1 MNICLSGKYCII
13 SEPWDSVTVDCRK
26 TLKDNSTTSASV
38 TQSSI
43 DFITKTQA
51 FKATGDMPATLS
63 PSNEQLPPLDSSLG
77 VDMSNMAATSPENM
91 DQPMVNPTEMVAGAV
106 LFPGNMGGGAKQYQ
120 NISLLTSAES
130 NETRKMVNPDSNNQ
144 LLYPKDEV
152 NQIDNQTQPIDVSA
166 DDVILATNQPGVN
179 IETAP
184 LDSMSLPSASIP
196 FSSEGL
202 NTNGNTINDLSS
214 NNGLVNNGFPW
225 NAVENTNNAFLD
237 TVGMASNPT
246 DTPPWNAVEN
256 RNNAIL
262 DTVGMASD
270 SNINSTTDAFAWDVT
285 ENRNN
290 AIPDP
295 VGTAS
300 GLNIRNTTD
309 AFPWNGVENRDNPF
323 PDTVGI
329 SSDLNINNTIEAS
342 PWNVVENRNNAFLGS
357 VGTKSDL
364 SNTTEAF
371 PWNAEENRN
380 NVIPGPDG
388 TATDL
393 NINNPPDSWNVVEN
407 NNNNIL
413 DTVGEA
419 SESAFIGEANNT
431 VNTPVTVSPSSV
443 AGSELNM
450 GGILNILGGRNMNV
464 NSRSGG
470 ILRLSHEKS
479 SFSQRLPGTST
490 DTDIILGSSL
500 GIPNSPLMDNES
512 VLKQNIDVNMSQN
525 ETVTEPNNINNF
537 PMDNNY
543 TADNGII
550 LDGDSMSI
558 NPVSP
563 EILNLPNDT
572 DSVQSNPG
580 VNFVLGAAPSI
591 SAPNSPSTDNSA
603 IINQN
608 SSEVRQSLDLGV
620 NYPNDTFDTTGAVT
634 FTNETYFTDS
644 AVDRLPLSTNTSDS
658 ILQDILQSNEDIL
671 SPSNED
677 ILSPNDPWY
686 LNATQSSLVQEPL
699 LADSNVSLPDNE
711 TVLNAMSS
719 LDLSQNM
726 PTTEQY
732 GEADA
737 TLNEIYLP
745 GTSTPNR
752 SVDDTVVMSSKGGYN
767 TYSVHSDTLTSYHRQ
782 HSSR

>member
-1 MNICLSGKYCII
+1 MNICLSGKCCFIAD
-13 SEPWDSVTVDCRK
+13 PWDSVTVECRK
-26 TLKDNSTTSASV
+26 NMKDNSTTSTSV

-51 FKATGDMPATLS
+51 FQAPGGMPATLS
-63 PSNEQLPPLDSSLG
+63 PSNGQLPPVDSSLG
-77 VDMSNMAATSPENM
+77 VGMSNMAATSPENM
-91 DQPMVNPTEMVAGAV
+91 DQPMINPTEMVAGAV
-106 LFPGNMGGGAKQYQ
+106 LFPGNMGGNGAKQYQ
-120 NISLLTSAES
+120 NISSLTSLES
-130 NETRKMVNPDSNNQ
+130 NETRKMVNHDSNNQ
-144 LLYPKDEV
+144 LLYPKNEV
-152 NQIDNQTQPIDVSA
+152 NQIDNQIQPIDSSA
-166 DDVILATNQPGVN
+166 ASIILATNQPGAK
-179 IETAP
+179 IESAP

-196 FSSEGL
+196 FSSGGL

-214 NNGLVNNGFPW
+214 NNDLVNNDFPW

-237 TVGMASNPT
+237 TVGSANSTT
-246 DTPPWNAVEN
+246 DSFPWNAV
-256 RNNAIL
+256 
-262 DTVGMASD
+262 
-270 SNINSTTDAFAWDVT
+270 

-300 GLNIRNTTD
+300 GLNISNTTD
-309 AFPWNGVENRDNPF
+309 AFQWNAVENRDNAI
-323 PDTVGI
+323 PDTIGI
-329 SSDLNINNTIEAS
+329 SSDLNINKTTEAL
-342 PWNVVENRNNAFLGS
+342 PWNVVENRNNAFQDS
-357 VGTKSDL
+357 VGTESDL
-364 SNTTEAF
+364 SNTTDAF
-371 PWNAEENRN
+371 PWNAVENRN
-380 NVIPGPDG
+380 NVIPGTVG
-388 TATDL
+388 TTTHL

-407 NNNNIL
+407 NTNNIL
-413 DTVGEA
+413 DTVDNA
-419 SESAFIGEANNT
+419 NESVFIGEANNT
-431 VNTPVTVSPSSV
+431 VNTPVTVSPSPV

-450 GGILNILGGRNMNV
+450 GGILNILGGRNINV

-500 GIPNSPLMDNES
+500 GIPNNPLMDNES

-644 AVDRLPLSTNTSDS
+644 AVDRLPLSTNTSGS
-658 ILQDILQSNEDIL
+658 ILHDILQSNEDIL

-686 LNATQSSLVQEPL
+686 LNATNSGQVQESL
-699 LADSNVSLPDNE
+699 LANSNVSLFEND
-711 TVLNAMSS
+711 TVFNAMPS
-719 LDLSQNM
+719 LDFSQNR
-726 PTTEQY
+726 PIIEQY
-732 GEADA
+732 GEAGA
-737 TLNEIYLP
+737 TLNETHLP
-745 GTSTPNR
+745 GTDAHNK
-752 SVDDTVVMSSKGGYN
+752 SVEDTAVMSSKGGYH
-767 TYSVHSDTLTSYHRQ
+767 TYYEHSETLTSYHRQ